1 MFMPSFNEL
10 TGYDL
15 LRTVKE
21 PFSPLSRCMKPEEA
35 EVLLPDGTFLGPVKA
50 LEEYGPDQES

>member
-1 MFMPSFNEL
+1 MPSFNEL

-21 PFSPLSRCMKPEEA
+21 PFSPLSRCIKAGEA
-35 EVLLPDGTFLGPVKA
+35 EVLLPDGTFIGPLQA
-50 LEEYGPDQES
+50 LEGYGADQES